1 MRWFRKSLALRLAL
15 LVIFGAGTVLAAV
28 VGASYKVSRRLL
40 EEELEGHA
48 TELARSAAWR
58 IESVVA
64 SVESTADTL
73 AESVQQMKPGNDET
87 YKLLESALA
96 SNEDLFGLS
105 LGLESS
111 DNISEKPS
119 SPAVLRGNEELQ
131 RLDLAQQG
139 TDYRVEDWYAL
150 ARFMGKTVWSDPY
163 YGKRGRTLLATYSVP
178 VKDDNGKVRAVLG
191 GEISLDWLTELL
203 GSIPGE
209 GRAFLLST
217 TGTYIAHSEQD
228 YIMNETIFSLA
239 EETGDKNLS
248 ALGHHLIKG
257 REGFVPFTV
266 PVSGEK
272 GWLAFSPVPRTG
284 WSMAVFFPKK
294 VLLSGIMELSRVQ
307 AAIAFAGFA
316 VMLAMALLIARS
328 IARPL
333 GALENSA
340 QAIAAGDLESPL
352 PPVRS
357 TDEVGR
363 LTSAFGTMQT
373 ELKKAMAS
381 LVETAAARER
391 IESELRIARS
401 IQMGLVP
408 KTFPPFPK
416 REDVD
421 LYALLEPARE
431 VGGDFYDFFLLQDNQ
446 LCLVAGDVS
455 GKGVPAALFMAVV
468 RTFIRAMARDVSSP
482 AELMQRVNDEMAE
495 QNDSCMFVTLFL
507 GLVDLDTGNLRYA
520 LGGHEP
526 PIVTDG
532 YGSAST
538 MGSPDGAIVGVM
550 EGVTFDEA
558 EYVIQSGDMLI
569 LFTDGVTEAMNGDG
583 GFYGRE
589 RLIHAVEK
597 SRGNSEEHIRSIRAD
612 VADFVKDTEQSDD
625 ITLLIFRYL
634 GRQKK

>member
-1 MRWFRKSLALRLAL
+1 MRWFRKSIALRLAL

-28 VGASYKVSRRLL
+28 VGASYKVSRNLL

-73 AESVQQMKPGNDET
+73 AGSVEQIRPGNYEI
-87 YKLLESALA
+87 YKLFESALV

-105 LGLESS
+105 LGMEPQDGNSGR
-111 DNISEKPS
+111 PS
-119 SPAVLRGNEELQ
+119 SPAVLRRSDEFQ
-131 RLDLAQQG
+131 RMDLAEQDG
-139 TDYRVEDWYAL
+139 DYRVEDWYAL
-150 ARFMGKTVWSDPY
+150 ARFMEKPAWSDPY
-163 YGKRGRTLLATYSVP
+163 YGRRGRTLLATYSVP
-178 VKDDNGKVRAVLG
+178 VKDDNGKVKAVLG

-203 GSIPGE
+203 ASLPGE

-217 TGTYIAHSEQD
+217 TGTYIAHSDQD

-284 WSMAVFFPKK
+284 WSMAVFFPRK
-294 VLLSGIMELSRVQ
+294 VLLAGIMRLSRVQ

-316 VMLAMALLIARS
+316 FMLLLALLIARS

-333 GALENSA
+333 VALESSA
-340 QAIAAGDLESPL
+340 QAIAAGDLETPL

-363 LTSAFGTMQT
+363 LTSAFGTMQR
-373 ELKKAMAS
+373 ELKKAMAT

-416 REDVD
+416 RDDLD

-431 VGGDFYDFFLLQDNQ
+431 VGGDFYDFFLLQDDQ

-482 AELMQRVNDEMAE
+482 SELMQRVNDEMAD
-495 QNDSCMFVTLFL
+495 QNDSCMFVTLFF
-507 GLVDLDTGNLRYA
+507 GLVDLNTGKLRYS

-526 PIVTDG
+526 PILTDG
-532 YGSAST
+532 SGSAET
-538 MGSPDGAIVGVM
+538 LESPEGAVVGVM
-550 EGVTFDEA
+550 EGVPFGEA
-558 EYVIQSGDMLI
+558 ECVLDPGEMLI
-569 LFTDGVTEAMNGDG
+569 LFTDGVTEAMNGEG

-589 RLIHAVEK
+589 RLVRAVQK
-597 SRGNSEEHIRSIRAD
+597 SRGNAEDHVRSIRLD
-612 VADFVKDTEQSDD
+612 MADFVKDTEQSDD
-625 ITLLIFRYL
+625 ITLLTFRYL
-634 GRQKK
+634 GL